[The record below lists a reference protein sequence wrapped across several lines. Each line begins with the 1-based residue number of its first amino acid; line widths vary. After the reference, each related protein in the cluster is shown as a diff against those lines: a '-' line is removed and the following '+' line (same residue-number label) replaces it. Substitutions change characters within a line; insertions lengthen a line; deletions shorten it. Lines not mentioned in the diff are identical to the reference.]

1 MITVSAIKHT
11 RKQHQKIAEK
21 NCPPGVKLYQGI
33 PLNTELCSAAKK
45 QKLYEE
51 IEMGKYEIGE
61 LVVPIKFSKLTVK
74 DGKLIR
80 EEFTVEGRKSPLDVI
95 RKNLYKRNKPYY
107 RIQANDVDN
116 WSSESCIQYLNSINE
131 FDAEYV
137 SNIGRKSAL
146 QEYERF

>member
-1 MITVSAIKHT
+1 
-11 RKQHQKIAEK
+11 
-21 NCPPGVKLYQGI
+21 
-33 PLNTELCSAAKK
+33 
-45 QKLYEE
+45 
-51 IEMGKYEIGE
+51 MGKYEIGE

-116 WSSESCIQYLNSINE
+116 WSSESCIQYLKSIMN
-131 FDAEYV
+131 
-137 SNIGRKSAL
+137 L
-146 QEYERF
+146 ML